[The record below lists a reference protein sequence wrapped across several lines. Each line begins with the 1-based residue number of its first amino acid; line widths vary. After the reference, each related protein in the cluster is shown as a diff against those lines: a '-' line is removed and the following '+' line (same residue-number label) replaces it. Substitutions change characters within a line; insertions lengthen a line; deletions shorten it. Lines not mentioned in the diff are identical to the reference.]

1 MHASQRKLHVDVSN
15 SASRATWDYFASG
28 THQWDR
34 TVPRKGRECNDL
46 PSITSDASC
55 AIAWKN
61 VVEGNEICGLA
72 TAGHGR
78 RSGSQC
84 LCLWTAPHN
93 MPPLRHAYG
102 RLPLSQ
108 RSSYGMS
115 GSDQKGATDADRL
128 HNLTLHTYH
137 GSHQTCYE
145 NQICTLCNHCHLHDN
160 ILYRSHCNMLSL
172 GPHRGNIAGRDLS
185 HVMYPRP
192 LRFFR

>member
-1 MHASQRKLHVDVSN
+1 M
-15 SASRATWDYFASG
+15 
-28 THQWDR
+28 
-34 TVPRKGRECNDL
+34 PRKGRECNDL
-46 PSITSDASC
+46 PSTTSDASC

-61 VVEGNEICGLA
+61 VVEGNEIYGLA

-93 MPPLRHAYG
+93 MPPLRHAHG

-115 GSDQKGATDADRL
+115 GSVQKGATDADRL

-137 GSHQTCYE
+137 ATLQTGFGDQIYSTHSLLPLSITHHCYRKG
-145 NQICTLCNHCHLHDN
+145 NH
-160 ILYRSHCNMLSL
+160 NMLSI
-172 GPHRGNIAGRDLS
+172 GPNIAAFLEKR
-185 HVMYPRP
+185 RP
-192 LRFFR
+192 AWVIR